1 MTQAPAQ
8 KPLHIVTHSGSFHA
22 DDVLAVAL
30 VRAFV
35 DPNATVERT
44 RDQARIAA
52 ADVVVDVGSVYDPA
66 TRRFDHHQRTYEGP
80 LSSAGMVLAWLHAEQ
95 HIAAELAARLRADLV
110 DYVDAVDNGQR
121 TPDAGVP
128 CFSSVI
134 GAMGDAHA
142 SSGGYN
148 ALFGHAAD
156 MALRLVRGI
165 EAGWVATCEARA
177 EVEAAMQK
185 AIQTGGAVVELARYV
200 KWKPAYFELGGA
212 EHPTDY
218 VAFPGDSDYRVIAV
232 PPSLGSFDEKRPFP
246 ESWAGLEGD
255 ALSAVT
261 GIPGA
266 RFCHKNRFIAVFENR
281 EVAWETLSR
290 WGLTHRDRGC
300 GGGG

>member
-1 MTQAPAQ
+1 MSDLSASN
-8 KPLHIVTHSGSFHA
+8 PLHIVTHSGGFHA

-30 VRAFV
+30 LRAFV
-35 DPNATVERT
+35 DPAATVERT
-44 RDQARIAA
+44 RDPARIAA
-52 ADVVVDVGSVYDPA
+52 ADVVVDVGGRYDPG
-66 TRRFDHHQRTYEGP
+66 TRRFDHHQRSYEGP
-80 LSSAGMVLAWLHAEQ
+80 LSSAGMVLTWLEAEQ
-95 HIAAELAARLRADLV
+95 RVAGELAGRLRADLV

-121 TPDAGVP
+121 TPDVGVP
-128 CFSSVI
+128 CFSSLI

-142 SSGGYN
+142 SSGGYDV
-148 ALFGHAAD
+148 LFEHAAHT
-156 MALRLVRGI
+156 ALRVVKGI

-177 EVEAAMQK
+177 DVQAAMQK
-185 AIQTGGAVVELARYV
+185 AIATGGAVLELPRYV

-218 VAFPGDSDYRVIAV
+218 VAFPGEGDYRVIAI
-232 PPSLGSFDEKRPFP
+232 PPSLASFEEKRPFP
-246 ESWAGLEGD
+246 EAWAGLEGE

-266 RFCHKNRFIAVFENR
+266 RFCHKNRFISVFDSR
-281 EVAWETLSR
+281 DVAFQTLSR